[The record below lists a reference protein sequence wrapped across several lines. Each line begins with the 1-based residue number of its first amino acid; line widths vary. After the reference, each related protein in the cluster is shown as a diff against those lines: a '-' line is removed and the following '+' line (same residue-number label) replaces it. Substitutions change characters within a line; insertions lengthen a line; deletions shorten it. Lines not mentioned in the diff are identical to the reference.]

1 MNSKKILLLLVIA
14 SMMLSLLPSAMFASA
29 ATLTSPILY
38 TKAGVAIGT
47 TKQVKGTVIV
57 VKSAVTGE
65 IPAGTGIGLYWDST
79 TISPFNGVKGL
90 LNSTLAKSSGGYEVW
105 FTIPQATNGTHYVWI
120 KTDAGD
126 TARAT
131 IYIKPKISLSSTT
144 GQVGDSITGSYYG
157 FSGTTDLRIAYVL
170 SGTFPNWPTIVVANE
185 TIAYGDGATTEFTE
199 TLAHKGVKPGSAPV
213 RAGTVTLADN
223 AAGDIG
229 ATGSINYVTGA
240 VDAIFATAP
249 TSGRAVWVA
258 YQYFDTSATT
268 VKYLAT
274 VSTNSVGTAIAAE
287 TVPSG
292 GDGSFAA
299 FDGNG
304 VYGEKPFA
312 IGPTIT
318 VTPDVSASGA
328 TVHILGRGWKTGTPS
343 VGDTIGTT
351 TNSSVLLE
359 EPGMPNRNCWIYN
372 PTSGIVHAD
381 SNGNFAMDVVVPQG
395 KSINDDYTIWVT
407 ATNGHA
413 ASADFEIT
421 ALAVVSVSPEFG
433 AQGSSMTVS
442 GKNYP
447 KVSNTPIAVY
457 LIDATTSEKLAKI
470 GTAKTLADGTFS
482 KSFSVPAYTSGNYK
496 ISAYNS
502 TISGYTI
509 SDDVSFTV
517 GSLVIL
523 LSDSSLPVG
532 GTFTLTGSGF
542 TALGYYNATLG
553 TKTLVSSDTVG
564 IGGVISKTGVMVPYG
579 LAAGT
584 YTLTVFDVSTE
595 IKVTTQFKVE
605 YGTSITLSPSSF
617 PSGFNVSIT
626 GQGWPYVS
634 TTDNPTFTLY
644 NKTSTGSVYSL
655 WSMDVYNASRI
666 VPVPVPFHVQTLPAT
681 VNATGFF
688 FGWWIAKPS
697 GVKLSNGVYYVNVTD
712 AYNTNF
718 KAQASF
724 TVISK
729 VVSCA
734 PRKTT
739 FLIGETISFNIQH
752 SFGNVAPIVNSKI
765 TIKDPAGNVVFRGDP
780 LATWV
785 KSGDYYVVPYSSQTA
800 GLNPM
805 ILADDAPL
813 GTWTWKWPDTA
824 GDTIASGSFTVAA
837 STASQTD
844 AKIDALS
851 KQITDMKTASD
862 AAKTAADAAKTAA
875 ASAQTTA
882 QSAVT
887 AATDAKTA
895 ATDAKTAVTALGA
908 KADAATVA
916 ANAATAAANAAKAA
930 ADSLTTMVYVAIAA
944 SVVAALAAIFAVMQ
958 ITKKIA

>member
-14 SMMLSLLPSAMFASA
+14 SMMLSLLPSAMFVSA

-120 KTDAGD
+120 KTDTGD

-131 IYIKPKISLSSTT
+131 IYIKPKVSLSSTT
-144 GQVGDSITGSYYG
+144 GQAGDSITGSYYG

-213 RAGTVTLADN
+213 RAGTVTLVDN

-292 GDGSFAA
+292 GSGKFAA

-304 VYGEKPFA
+304 VYEEKVFT

-318 VTPDVSASGA
+318 VTPDASASGA
-328 TVHILGRGWKTGTPS
+328 IVHILGRGWNVGTT
-343 VGDTIGTT
+343 GDTIGTT
-351 TNSSVLLE
+351 SNSGVVLS
-359 EPGMPNRNCWIYN
+359 EPGMTNRNCWIYN

-381 SNGNFAMDVVVPQG
+381 SNGNFAMDVVIPQG
-395 KSINDDYTIWVT
+395 KNVNDDYTITVT
-407 ATNGHA
+407 STSGTHS
-413 ASADFEIT
+413 ASADYEIT

-433 AQGSSMTVS
+433 AQGSSITVS

-447 KVSNTPIAVY
+447 KVANTPIAVW
-457 LIDATTSEKLAKI
+457 LIDATSGTQLTKI

-482 KSFSVPAYTSGNYK
+482 KSFSAPAYTSGNYK

-502 TISGYTI
+502 TASGYTI
-509 SDDVSFTV
+509 SDDVSFTI
-517 GSLVIL
+517 GSIVIL

-532 GTFTLTGSGF
+532 GKFTLTGSGF
-542 TALGYYNATLG
+542 TAGGYYNATLG
-553 TKTLVSSDTVG
+553 TKTLVSSGTVLT
-564 IGGVISKTGVMVPYG
+564 GGVVSNIGLMVPYG

-595 IKVTTQFKVE
+595 IKVTTQFTVE
-605 YGTSITLSPSSF
+605 YGTSLTLSPSSF
-617 PSGFNVSIT
+617 PSGFNVSVT
-626 GQGWPYVS
+626 LKGFPYD
-634 TTDNPTFTLY
+634 TTNDNPTFTLY

-655 WSMDVYNASRI
+655 WSLNVY
-666 VPVPVPFHVQTLPAT
+666 QGTKT
-681 VNATGFF
+681 VYTTGVVNETGFLI
-688 FGWWIAKPS
+688 GWWNFNMQTSEIE
-697 GVKLSNGVYYVNVTD
+697 LDNGVYHMNVTD
-712 AYNTNF
+712 SSNTNY
-718 KAQASF
+718 KASASF
-724 TVISK
+724 TIINK
-729 VVSCA
+729 VASCV

-813 GTWTWKWPDTA
+813 GTWTWKWPDTL

-837 STASQTD
+837 SAVSLTD

-862 AAKTAADAAKTAA
+862 AAKAAADAAKTAA

-908 KADAATVA
+908 KADSATAA